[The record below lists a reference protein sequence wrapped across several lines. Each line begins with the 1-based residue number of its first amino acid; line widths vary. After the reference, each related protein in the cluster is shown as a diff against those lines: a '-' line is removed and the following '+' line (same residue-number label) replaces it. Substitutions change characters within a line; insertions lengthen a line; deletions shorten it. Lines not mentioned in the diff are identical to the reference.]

1 MKKYVLPILFG
12 VLLISCSKDSESESE
27 PTEPV
32 VSKVE
37 NRQSI
42 GTSAADFLNNDN
54 FDKIHIE
61 IVHVDTYKPTPG
73 SIDRFR
79 MWLEEF
85 TFKTDIQITYKSVES
100 TNIESMNYNKIAEL
114 ENEYRTIYNQDRTLS
129 LYMYFTDAGSTLDV
143 PSQNRFVLGAVYY
156 NTSMV
161 FFQNSIRLLADKTTL
176 PITRADVETAVIQ
189 HEFGHLFGLVN
200 LGSERE
206 GVDHSAEDNPN
217 HCNEENCLMVAELNF
232 NSDMINIMSSR
243 TAMGEDPVPL
253 LGPECQLD
261 LQSLGGR

>member
-1 MKKYVLPILFG
+1 MRNLKLLFAVG
-12 VLLISCSKDSESESE
+12 IILISCSKNSDNESETTD
-27 PTEPV
+27 PI

-42 GTSAADFLNNDN
+42 GTSASDFLNNDN
-54 FDKIHIE
+54 FDKLHIE

-79 MWLEEF
+79 QWLETF
-85 TFKTDIQITYKSVES
+85 TFKTDIQITYKSVAS

-114 ENEYRTIYNQDRTLS
+114 ENEYRTVYNDGKTLS

-161 FFQNSIRLLADKTTL
+161 FFQKSIRLLADKTTL

-206 GVDHSAEDNPN
+206 GADHSAPEDEN
-217 HCNEENCLMVAELNF
+217 HCNKENCLMVAELNF
-232 NSDMINIMSSR
+232 NTDMMNIMSSR
-243 TAMGEDPVPL
+243 TAMGLEPVPS

-261 LQSLGGR
+261 LKSLGGR

>member
-1 MKKYVLPILFG
+1 MRNFKLLFAVG
-12 VLLISCSKDSESESE
+12 IALISCSKNSDNESETTD
-27 PTEPV
+27 PI

-54 FDKIHIE
+54 FDTLHIE

-79 MWLEEF
+79 QWLETF
-85 TFKTDIQITYKSVES
+85 TFKTDIQITYKSVAS

-114 ENEYRTIYNQDRTLS
+114 ENEYRTVYNDGRTLS

-161 FFQNSIRLLADKTTL
+161 FFQKT
-176 PITRADVETAVIQ
+176 IKY
-189 HEFGHLFGLVN
+189 
-200 LGSERE
+200 
-206 GVDHSAEDNPN
+206 
-217 HCNEENCLMVAELNF
+217 
-232 NSDMINIMSSR
+232 
-243 TAMGEDPVPL
+243 
-253 LGPECQLD
+253 
-261 LQSLGGR
+261 